1 MKKRKI
7 PHHELTALMKQ
18 AEASDVFRAFL
29 DWLTDMDELRKKS
42 WETVNIEDEKV
53 KDFLHEM
60 EFEPNNKKRAVIATR
75 LHKSRLDRREA
86 KDRVDLYKSVTDFI
100 REATNKNLIKLMKKT
115 MGDLKV
121 AENYV
126 YGEREYKPRVK
137 EGGDEG

>member
-75 LHKSRLDRREA
+75 LHNSRLSRREA

-100 REATNKNLIKLMKKT
+100 REATNKNLIKMMKKT

-137 EGGDEG
+137 EGDGE

>member
-1 MKKRKI
+1 MRKRKI

-18 AEASDVFRAFL
+18 ADASDVFRAFL

-42 WETVNIEDEKV
+42 WETVSIEDEKV
-53 KDFLHEM
+53 KDFMHEF

-137 EGGDEG
+137 EGDTE

>member
-100 REATNKNLIKLMKKT
+100 REATNKNLIKMMKKT

-137 EGGDEG
+137 EGDGE